1 MYIFFSHRGKT
12 GRIDFPEERAPASE
26 SKRVFT
32 SPPNFTEFHRM
43 ERWKIHGQ
51 FSCAH
56 ADVLK
61 INILNDLSTCRRRA
75 IDFKG
80 AYHLRS
86 KYAQKQWARFLN
98 V

>member
-1 MYIFFSHRGKT
+1 MYIFFANIFFSHRGKT

-61 INILNDLSTCRRRA
+61 INILNDIL
-75 IDFKG
+75 KLVVG
-80 AYHLRS
+80 AR
-86 KYAQKQWARFLN
+86 
-98 V
+98 